1 MRAPGVRESGADSP
15 GYDGGPRSFGPPPGL
30 MDRAD
35 ELRRQILDLV
45 REYCAVAHAPAPFV
59 PGTTKINY
67 AGRVYD
73 DREPTNLVESALDF
87 WLTAGPYGQ
96 SFEKEMRKFF
106 GAADFLL

>member
-1 MRAPGVRESGADSP
+1 
-15 GYDGGPRSFGPPPGL
+15 
-30 MDRAD
+30 
-35 ELRRQILDLV
+35 
-45 REYCAVAHAPAPFV
+45 PFV

-73 DREPTNLVESALDF
+73 DHEVTNLVESALDF

-106 GAADFLL
+106 GAADSLLVNSGSSANLVMVSALTSRMLSRRLAPGGAVITPAVTFHTTLTPIV